1 MDSEPALSANDR
13 EFELKRMIARF
24 CEERGIAVSFMSNRR
39 LTDRVTCLLSGPRDL
54 VLSVPMLILEHLESE
69 DLEVVRSRQEGL
81 AYLLHLVITTK
92 LERQFSQI
100 PERRA
105 KLRNR

>member
-1 MDSEPALSANDR
+1 MNSELTLSVEDR
-13 EFELKRMIARF
+13 EFELKKMIARF
-24 CEERGIAVSFMSNRR
+24 CEEREIDASFLSNRR

-54 VLSVPMLILEHLESE
+54 VLPVPMMILEHLESE

-81 AYLLHLVITTK
+81 GYLLHIVVTTK
-92 LERQFSQI
+92 LEQQFRQS

>member
-1 MDSEPALSANDR
+1 MVDQPALSVEDR

-24 CEERGIAVSFMSNRR
+24 CEERGIEVSFMSNRR
-39 LTDRVTCLLSGPRDL
+39 LTDRVTCLLSGSRDL
-54 VLSVPMLILEHLESE
+54 VLPVLMMILEHLEQE

-81 AYLLHLVITTK
+81 GYLLHVVITTK
-92 LERQFSQI
+92 LERQFRQT